1 MLSLKEGSGEYGSIE
16 PIKDGVR
23 LEVKPNFL
31 DNETIN
37 IAVIAERIASG
48 VLARFSIKSAYW
60 DVFCANSKH
69 NHFGKHHT

>member
-1 MLSLKEGSGEYGSIE
+1 MARPTIIVQDKELSKFFSGGTTHVVLEGGQAGSGSIE

-37 IAVIAERIASG
+37 IAVIAERTALESS
-48 VLARFSIKSAYW
+48 LA
-60 DVFCANSKH
+60 
-69 NHFGKHHT
+69 